1 MNDDDE
7 IPADWLYGL
16 LALVIAL
23 CAVLLPAA
31 VYALAVV
38 D

>member
-1 MNDDDE
+1 MDDDE
-7 IPADWLYGL
+7 ISVDWLYGL

-31 VYALAVV
+31 VYALSVV
-38 D
+38 E